1 MPNFIEINSASYSY
15 SSRVTKSIPAI
26 SGIDLVIRR
35 GEFVAV
41 IGPNGSGKSTLGK
54 LLNALIIPD
63 SGDVAISGMNT
74 KDRNYHPEIR
84 SLVGMVFQRPQD
96 QIVATTVEEDAAFG
110 PGNLGLPPSEIQRR
124 VKDALEVT
132 GLENYRE
139 RPSYMLSAGETQ
151 RLALAGVL
159 AMKPSCIIFDE
170 TTAML
175 DPLGREMVMQQAKF
189 LQQQGLTIVFITHLM
204 EEAAKAD
211 RVIVLHHGELVLD
224 GNPSTVFS
232 NERKLKSLGLD
243 LPETAQMANGLNL
256 LIPQI
261 SQGELSENR
270 LYESIPKF
278 THRLSNPPI
287 QSNVRE
293 TAADVIRVEEL
304 SHTYMRGTL
313 FAHQSLDQVDFSV
326 NQGCAQGLMGSTGSG
341 KSTLLQHINALIRP
355 QSGSVNVLGEDLGA
369 EDLDTKNLRSRV
381 GLVFQQPENQI
392 FEQYVG
398 DEIAFAA
405 RNFRVEG
412 RLSDI
417 VRMAMDAVGL
427 DFETFKDRFTSTL
440 SGGEQRKVA
449 LASVLA
455 GNPAILLL
463 DEPLAGLDPRSRR
476 DVSVHLQA
484 LKERGLTLVISTH
497 QFEDLLAILD
507 GISALSRG
515 TNATNGDPW
524 VVFNRMEE
532 LEKIGIRP
540 PLSIRTANAFRSKGW
555 LVPLEAI
562 TSDQLIGAVKNILQG
577 VVR

>member
-1 MPNFIEINSASYSY
+1 
-15 SSRVTKSIPAI
+15 
-26 SGIDLVIRR
+26 
-35 GEFVAV
+35 
-41 IGPNGSGKSTLGK
+41 
-54 LLNALIIPD
+54 
-63 SGDVAISGMNT
+63 
-74 KDRNYHPEIR
+74 
-84 SLVGMVFQRPQD
+84 MVFQRPQD

-132 GLENYRE
+132 GLENHRE

-211 RVIVLHHGELVLD
+211 RVIVLHHGELALE
-224 GNPSTVFS
+224 GSPSTVFS
-232 NERKLKSLGLD
+232 NEKKLKSLGLD
-243 LPETAQMANGLNL
+243 LPETTQMANELNL
-256 LIPQI
+256 LLPQI
-261 SQGELSENR
+261 SLGELSENR

-313 FAHQSLDQVDFSV
+313 FAHQSLDKVDFTV

-355 QSGSVNVLGEDLGA
+355 QSGRVNVLGEDLGA

-405 RNFRVEG
+405 RNFKVEG

-476 DVSVHLQA
+476 DVSVYLQA

-555 LVPLEAI
+555 PIPLEAI
-562 TSDQLIGAVKNILQG
+562 TSDQLIGTVETILQG
-577 VVR
+577 VVG